1 MNESEEHFETNQS
14 IPKTQ
19 ASQLKLQPQGS
30 VNRSWACSIGNDC
43 ELWQACQNIPVFL
56 TLMDLAG
63 KDKGE

>member
-1 MNESEEHFETNQS
+1 
-14 IPKTQ
+14 
-19 ASQLKLQPQGS
+19 LQPQGS

>member
-1 MNESEEHFETNQS
+1 MNESESQSETNQS
-14 IPKTQ
+14 ITNTQ
-19 ASQLKLQPQGS
+19 ASQLKLRAHGS
-30 VNRSWACSIGNDC
+30 VNRAWACSSGIDC